1 FRGLRGVFSRCL
13 KAETPV
19 RNHNTSARDPRFCA
33 ASRMLRVTVQVT
45 NLTGER
51 FWGQESQLPPQVQI
65 AVNINIVGLDMKNES
80 TADAPFVFTVNYTP
94 SIAQLSVKGR
104 AQVIGEKEEISKM
117 IDEHKQN
124 RPPPVAIIQAVS
136 SIAMAEAILLSTSLG
151 IPPPLPPM
159 GLPHEQMQAQQQQG
173 QRKSEPRYTT

>member
-1 FRGLRGVFSRCL
+1 
-13 KAETPV
+13 
-19 RNHNTSARDPRFCA
+19 
-33 ASRMLRVTVQVT
+33 MLRVTVQIT

-51 FWGQESQLPPQVQI
+51 LWGQELQLPPQVQI
-65 AVNINIVGLDMKNES
+65 AVNINIVGLDLKNES
-80 TADAPFVFTVNYTP
+80 TADAPFVFTVNYNP

-104 AQVIGEKEEISKM
+104 AHVFGEKEEISMM

-136 SIAMAEAILLSTSLG
+136 SIAMAEAILLSKSLG

-159 GLPHEQMQAQQQQG
+159 GLPPEQQMQGQQQQG

>member
-1 FRGLRGVFSRCL
+1 
-13 KAETPV
+13 
-19 RNHNTSARDPRFCA
+19 
-33 ASRMLRVTVQVT
+33 MLRVTVQIT

-65 AVNINIVGLDMKNES
+65 AVNINVVGLDLKNES
-80 TADAPFVFTVNYTP
+80 AADAPFVFTVNYSP

-104 AQVIGEKEEISKM
+104 AQVSGQKEEISKM
-117 IDEHKQN
+117 MDDHKQN

-136 SIAMAEAILLSTSLG
+136 SIAMAEAILLSKSLG

-159 GLPHEQMQAQQQQG
+159 GLPQEQIQAQQQG
-173 QRKSEPRYTT
+173 PKKSEPRYTT